1 MAVLTLRHYELLVT
15 LAEELHFGRAAE
27 RLGISQPQLTQQL
40 KQMEELIG
48 TMLFERNR
56 RKVDL
61 APAGRLLLPEARA
74 VLRHASK
81 AEDVAMRVGQGR
93 IGELALGYVGAAS
106 YSGVLARLLRLYRD
120 RAPDVQLQLTAMDLD
135 LQFPEVSAGNL
146 DAGIVRLPFPNMP
159 ENVVT
164 RTLLQEK
171 LWIAL
176 PGDHRLKDSASIR
189 LADLA
194 GEPFVATHLPPNTG
208 FSASMHQA
216 CAEAGITPDIVHR
229 SPQFASIVSLVAAG
243 LGVAVVPEA
252 MKNMYVPDV
261 IYRPLTDVTETANIS
276 IVYQAHRE
284 SPALDLFLSCL
295 DGLSN

>member
-1 MAVLTLRHYELLVT
+1 MLTLRHYELLVI
-15 LAEELHFGRAAE
+15 LAEELHFGRASE

-61 APAGRLLLPEARA
+61 APAGHLLLPEARA
-74 VLRHASK
+74 VLRHAVK
-81 AEDVAMRVGQGR
+81 ANDVAMRVGQGK

-120 RAPDVQLQLTAMDLD
+120 KAPDVQLQLTAMDLD

-159 ENVVT
+159 ENLVT
-164 RTLLQEK
+164 RTLRQEK

-176 PGDHRLKDSASIR
+176 PGEHRLKDSDGVR
-189 LADLA
+189 LADLG

-208 FSASMHQA
+208 FSASMHRA
-216 CAEAGITPDIVHR
+216 CAAAGIIPDIVHR

-252 MKNMYVPDV
+252 MKNLYVPDV
-261 IYRPLTDVTETANIS
+261 IYRPLMDVKETANIS

-295 DGLSN
+295 DGVSN